1 MVVAPFVQHAISTG
15 QLARYTLDYSI
26 SEDRAMIGALL
37 SSRNRSRTERPSFR
51 PVLETLENREVPS
64 TAQVSAAFDRL
75 PAELSN
81 LQTSL
86 ATHNV
91 AAINTN
97 LATVA
102 SDMFLLRAGAG
113 GFTTND
119 RLRIDST
126 LVADGLRMTFSDF
139 RSLSHIPLSEFTS
152 VLQVGVDAIKQG
164 AEDFLFASV
173 VPATSGN
180 GTLT

>member
-1 MVVAPFVQHAISTG
+1 
-15 QLARYTLDYSI
+15 
-26 SEDRAMIGALL
+26 MIGALF
-37 SSRNRSRTERPSFR
+37 SSRKRSRTERPSFR
-51 PVLETLENREVPS
+51 PMLEILENREVPS

-75 PAELSN
+75 PTDLSN
-81 LQTSL
+81 LQANL

-91 AAINTN
+91 AGIN
-97 LATVA
+97 ATLPPVA

-113 GFTTND
+113 GFNTND

-126 LVADGLRMTFSDF
+126 LVADGLRMAFSDF
-139 RSLSHIPLSEFTS
+139 RSLSHIPLPEFTS

-164 AEDFLFASV
+164 AEDFLFASFF
-173 VPATSGN
+173 PATSGN